1 MRKLFTI
8 LLLAIACTMMATN
21 DIIITLSGEKI
32 EAKITNVTRETV
44 TYKMPDY
51 LDGADFTISTSELS
65 SIIFGNGQVKVYTT
79 APAKAEEKPAAKDA
93 GAAAEVRK
101 PIYIQDREYMY
112 DGHYVTEREI
122 WRVIEKDPACAKLG
136 KRYAGV
142 LTTGAVIM
150 GAGLPVLIAAIPTA
164 LKGDIDT
171 SVALYASGASLVVAG
186 GVVAL
191 CAIPVRKKA
200 IETYNSKAGYAG
212 EIRLQYS
219 ADGIGLAY
227 SF

>member
-8 LLLAIACTMMATN
+8 ILLAIAFCMMAAN
-21 DIIITLSGEKI
+21 DIIVTLSGEKI
-32 EAKITNVTRETV
+32 EAKITNVTRDAV

-51 LDGADFTISTSELS
+51 MDGADFTISTSELS
-65 SIIFGNGQVKVYTT
+65 SIIFGNGQVKVYT
-79 APAKAEEKPAAKDA
+79 APAKAEEKSAAKDA
-93 GAAAEVRK
+93 GTAAEVRK

-136 KRYAGV
+136 KRYGGV
-142 LTTGAVIM
+142 LVTGAVIM
-150 GAGLPVLIAAIPTA
+150 GAGIPVLIAAIPTA

-171 SVALYASGASLVVAG
+171 SVALYASGASMAAVG
-186 GVVAL
+186 GIVAL

>member
-8 LLLAIACTMMATN
+8 ILLAIACCMMAAN
-21 DIIITLSGEKI
+21 DIIVTLSGEKI
-32 EAKITNVTRETV
+32 EAKITNVTRDAV

-65 SIIFGNGQVKVYTT
+65 SIIFGNGQVKVYT
-79 APAKAEEKPAAKDA
+79 APAKADEKPAAKDA
-93 GAAAEVRK
+93 GAAAEVLK
-101 PIYIQDREYMY
+101 PIIKENGEFMHDGRYI
-112 DGHYVTEREI
+112 TEREV

-136 KRYAGV
+136 KRYGGV
-142 LTTGAVIM
+142 LVTGAVIM
-150 GAGLPVLIAAIPTA
+150 GAGIPVLIAAIPTA

-171 SVALYASGASLVVAG
+171 SVALYASGVSMAAAG
-186 GVVAL
+186 GIVAL
-191 CAIPVRKKA
+191 CAIPVRTKA